1 MLDEEERVMRTLF
14 KGAPRMR
21 DVDPDLSEPKG
32 RGRAKSARTK
42 LSPVELAA
50 QWGKKP
56 SSIIA
61 LIRQGELR
69 AIDVSVSRGKPR
81 FLIDLADI
89 AIFEERRT
97 VQPPE
102 RRTARRRRPKTEA
115 EGPKYF

>member
-1 MLDEEERVMRTLF
+1 MPSLF
-14 KGAPRMR
+14 AKR
-21 DVDPDLSEPKG
+21 DIDPDLKT
-32 RGRAKSARTK
+32 GRARNARTK

-61 LIRQGELR
+61 LIRTGELR
-69 AIDVSVSRGKPR
+69 AIDVSVSRGRPR

-97 VQPPE
+97 VRRPE
-102 RRTARRRRPKTEA
+102 RTPRRRRSRA
-115 EGPKYF
+115 EPEGIKFF